1 MVGDQLRKN
10 ANKEDLA
17 ELEKVNRQTYSTSN
31 IKTTIIPVFN
41 IPQTIQQRF
50 ESDETFSSVF
60 KCEHVMEYVRE
71 AVKLSWKMALQRPAM
86 DFHLATNDE
95 PWSDVTA
102 KKFELAWGSTFDKES
117 QIPSIVS
124 YTVNPALVHGK
135 NIMGKGKVFVESM
148 K

>member
-1 MVGDQLRKN
+1 
-10 ANKEDLA
+10 
-17 ELEKVNRQTYSTSN
+17 
-31 IKTTIIPVFN
+31 
-41 IPQTIQQRF
+41 
-50 ESDETFSSVF
+50 
-60 KCEHVMEYVRE
+60 MEYVKG

-86 DFHLATNDE
+86 DFHVATDDE

-117 QIPSIVS
+117 QIPSKVS